1 MSEPLYAERD
11 AQELEPWFSRHLSA
25 MTGEALHSKSDI
37 ACELAFRDAAIAE
50 LKAENRALSNRA
62 IDCEMSWTHERA
74 ERAEMAIAELVQQ
87 LKDERDAWEDL
98 RSNSVSIDGWLRRFA
113 ARRIGAI
120 NKVID
125 K

>member
-50 LKAENRALSNRA
+50 LLETIKLAEEMVAEWGAYASDYFQNKWDLSGDLEKLRAVIA
-62 IDCEMSWTHERA
+62 KHER
-74 ERAEMAIAELVQQ
+74 
-87 LKDERDAWEDL
+87 
-98 RSNSVSIDGWLRRFA
+98 
-113 ARRIGAI
+113 
-120 NKVID
+120 KVEA
-125 K
+125 